1 MHLSQLQAY
10 GLTLAIEGAA
20 AFLIA
25 PRFAVSRRRAA
36 AAAIL
41 GSAASHPVF
50 WNAVYWL
57 YGILGRFTVP
67 LLEGVVVAAEALAY
81 RALATR
87 SLTRAFALSFLAN
100 LASYVTGVVLT
111 QWL

>member
-1 MHLSQLQAY
+1 MHLSQIEAY

-20 AFLIA
+20 AFMIA

-50 WNAVYWL
+50 WSAVYGL
-57 YGILGRFTVP
+57 YGTFGRFTVP
-67 LLEGVVVAAEALAY
+67 LLEGVVVAAEALVY
-81 RALATR
+81 RGVATR
-87 SLTRAFALSFLAN
+87 SLARAFALSFLAN
-100 LASYVTGVVLT
+100 LASYVIGLVLT